1 MNEKG
6 ERYMLKKITKDRLI
20 KFGLLTLSA
29 IFIIIGTWLF
39 KYPNNFT
46 FGGVTG
52 VSIILSGLFN
62 VQASSLNLIINIIL
76 MMVGVITLG
85 KNFVVKTVYVCAL
98 STVGI
103 SVMDKLFP
111 ITNPVTDEPMLEFIF
126 AVGVPGLAAAILF
139 NMDASSG
146 GTDIIAM
153 IVQKYSTL
161 DIGSALFVVD
171 LFIALSAFF
180 VFDFQTGLFSLTG
193 LLAKTLVIDSAIENF
208 NLCKY
213 FTIIST
219 NSAPICEFIQK
230 TLNRSATIYK
240 AEGAYSHEEKSVILA
255 VMKRSQAVRLR
266 RYVKTVDPS
275 AFIMITNSSEIIGKG
290 FRGFN

>member
-1 MNEKG
+1 MT
-6 ERYMLKKITKDRLI
+6 KKITRESLVN
-20 KFGLLTLSA
+20 FGLLTLSSLL
-29 IFIIIGTWLF
+29 IVLGTWLF

-46 FGGVTG
+46 FGGITGLSIVLSKALG
-52 VSIILSGLFN
+52 VS
-62 VQASSLNLIINIIL
+62 ASSLNLIMNIIL
-76 MMVGVITLG
+76 IVIGIIVLG
-85 KNFVVKTVYVCAL
+85 RDFAGKTIYVCVL

-103 SVMDKLFP
+103 SIMDKLFP
-111 ITNPVTDEPMLEFIF
+111 ILEPLTNEPMLEFIF
-126 AVGVPGLAAAILF
+126 AVGVPGVASAILF

-146 GTDIIAM
+146 GTDIAAM

-161 DIGSALFVVD
+161 EIGSAIFVVD
-171 LFIALSAFF
+171 LIIAVSAFF
-180 VFDFQTGLFSLTG
+180 VFDFQTGLFSITG

-213 FTIIST
+213 FTIVTT
-219 NSAPICEFIQK
+219 NPEPICEYIQQS
-230 TLNRSATIYK
+230 LHRSATIYK
-240 AEGAYSHEEKSVILA
+240 AEGAYSHKEKSVILA

-266 RYVKTVDPS
+266 RHVKTVDPS

>member
-1 MNEKG
+1 MT
-6 ERYMLKKITKDRLI
+6 KIVNKENAVR
-20 KFGLLTLSA
+20 FSLLTLSA
-29 IFIIIGTWLF
+29 ILIVVGTWLF

-46 FGGVTG
+46 FGGITG
-52 VSIILSGLFN
+52 VSIVLSQVIN
-62 VQASSLNLIINIIL
+62 VSASSLNLIMNIIL
-76 MMVGVITLG
+76 MVVGVITLG
-85 KNFVVKTVYVCAL
+85 KDFVIKTVYVCAL

-111 ITNPVTDEPMLEFIF
+111 ITQPVTNEPMLEFIF
-126 AVGVPGLAAAILF
+126 AVAVPGIASAILF

-146 GTDIIAM
+146 GTDIVAM

-161 DIGSALFVVD
+161 EIGSAIFVVD
-171 LFIALSAFF
+171 LLISVSAFF
-180 VFDFQTGLFSLTG
+180 VFDFQTGLFSITG

-219 NSAPICEFIQK
+219 NPEPICEFIQK
-230 TLNRSATIYK
+230 TLHRSATIYK
-240 AEGAYSHEEKSVILA
+240 AEGAYSHKEKSVILA

-266 RYVKTVDPS
+266 RYVRDVDPT

>member
-1 MNEKG
+1 MT
-6 ERYMLKKITKDRLI
+6 KKITKESLVS
-20 KFGLLTLSA
+20 FGLLTLSSLL
-29 IFIIIGTWLF
+29 IVLGTWLF

-46 FGGVTG
+46 FGGITGLSIVLSKALG
-52 VSIILSGLFN
+52 VS
-62 VQASSLNLIINIIL
+62 ASSLNLIMNIIL
-76 MMVGVITLG
+76 IVIGIIVLG
-85 KNFVVKTVYVCAL
+85 RDFAGKTIYVCVL

-103 SVMDKLFP
+103 SIMDKLFP
-111 ITNPVTDEPMLEFIF
+111 ILEPLTNEPMLEFIF
-126 AVGVPGLAAAILF
+126 AVGVPGVASAILF

-146 GTDIIAM
+146 GTDIAAM

-161 DIGSALFVVD
+161 EIGSAIFVVD
-171 LFIALSAFF
+171 LIIAVSAFF
-180 VFDFQTGLFSLTG
+180 VFDFQTGLFSITG

-213 FTIIST
+213 FTIVTT
-219 NSAPICEFIQK
+219 NPEPICEYIQQS
-230 TLNRSATIYK
+230 LHRSATIYK
-240 AEGAYSHEEKSVILA
+240 AEGAYSHKEKSVILA

-266 RYVKTVDPS
+266 RHVKTVDPS

>member
-1 MNEKG
+1 MIKG
-6 ERYMLKKITKDRLI
+6 ERYMTKKITRESLVN
-20 KFGLLTLSA
+20 FGLLTLSSLL
-29 IFIIIGTWLF
+29 IVLGTWLF

-46 FGGVTG
+46 FGGITGLSIVLSKALG
-52 VSIILSGLFN
+52 VS
-62 VQASSLNLIINIIL
+62 ASSLNLIMNIIL
-76 MMVGVITLG
+76 IVIGIIVLG
-85 KNFVVKTVYVCAL
+85 RDFAGKTIYVCVL

-103 SVMDKLFP
+103 SIMDKLFP
-111 ITNPVTDEPMLEFIF
+111 ILEPLTNEPMLEFIF
-126 AVGVPGLAAAILF
+126 AVGVPGVASAILF

-146 GTDIIAM
+146 GTDIAAM

-161 DIGSALFVVD
+161 EIGTAIFAVD
-171 LFIALSAFF
+171 LIIAVSAFF
-180 VFDFQTGLFSLTG
+180 VFDFQTGLFSITG

-213 FTIIST
+213 FTIVTT
-219 NSAPICEFIQK
+219 NPAPICEYIQQS
-230 TLNRSATIYK
+230 LHRSATIYK
-240 AEGAYSHEEKSVILA
+240 AEGAYSHKEKSVILA

-266 RYVKTVDPS
+266 RHVKTVDPS

>member
-1 MNEKG
+1 MIKG
-6 ERYMLKKITKDRLI
+6 ERYMTKKITRESLVN
-20 KFGLLTLSA
+20 FGLLTLSSLL
-29 IFIIIGTWLF
+29 IVLGTWLF

-46 FGGVTG
+46 FGGITGLSIVLSKALG
-52 VSIILSGLFN
+52 VS
-62 VQASSLNLIINIIL
+62 ASSLNLIMNIIL
-76 MMVGVITLG
+76 IVIGIIVLG
-85 KNFVVKTVYVCAL
+85 RDFAGKTIYVCVL

-103 SVMDKLFP
+103 SIMDKLFP
-111 ITNPVTDEPMLEFIF
+111 ILEPLTNEPMLEFIF
-126 AVGVPGLAAAILF
+126 AVGVPGVASAILF

-146 GTDIIAM
+146 GTDIAAM

-161 DIGSALFVVD
+161 EIGSAIFVVD
-171 LFIALSAFF
+171 LIIAVSAFF
-180 VFDFQTGLFSLTG
+180 VFDFQTGLFSITG

-213 FTIIST
+213 FTIVTT
-219 NSAPICEFIQK
+219 NPAPICEYIQQS
-230 TLNRSATIYK
+230 LHRSATIYK
-240 AEGAYSHEEKSVILA
+240 AEGAYSHKEKSVILA

-266 RYVKTVDPS
+266 RHVKTVDPS